1 MCHFSRR
8 GGRPWTLRRGTR
20 SAVVGLPVS
29 CTLVLTE
36 PVILLLSTVNI
47 VNTLGKGV
55 DVIVIRRWR
64 SVGRRIGRRLVNG
77 SFAKYWKVFENQP
90 RVSNRYHERWNH
102 GYVTYRNIASKYWRL
117 WFRGPWT
124 EGRPRHYARGK
135 GEGDWGRCCLLLHF
149 GC

>member
-8 GGRPWTLRRGTR
+8 GGQPWTLRRGTR

-64 SVGRRIGRRLVNG
+64 SVGRRWIKRSLADLSADG
-77 SFAKYWKVFENQP
+77 W
-90 RVSNRYHERWNH
+90 
-102 GYVTYRNIASKYWRL
+102 
-117 WFRGPWT
+117 
-124 EGRPRHYARGK
+124 
-135 GEGDWGRCCLLLHF
+135 
-149 GC
+149 